1 VREDELAPGELASL
15 LFMAAIELFLLAH
28 GSSMDDRSA
37 TPVPRALQD
46 DSNVTATPARREA
59 VTSRTEASPTGLHT
73 EPPTRAQPAQPPSR
87 TSSPANSTSSN
98 LPQDSGSGS
107 IRPSSPLTAPQ
118 PQVQPPAVLS
128 SLPSSLRPRANR
140 RPSNASQPQI
150 PPLNGLPASLLPA
163 RSPLTTP
170 PLRIPKE
177 NLPSSASRPS
187 ADFVHASS
195 PLTVTAITSEL
206 PRSESPVSTRSYQPP
221 SSNLKPTP
229 EATHPRRE
237 HNNRVSFFDPAN
249 QAALDRL
256 VSEDFAEDGSAGE
269 EETSQ
274 ATMTNVEEML
284 EGFEWAS
291 DDLFGKRDSKGA
303 ADLVGA
309 RLLDELIA
317 LEKVNQQ
324 VIS

>member
-37 TPVPRALQD
+37 TPVPRVLQD

-87 TSSPANSTSSN
+87 TSSPANSISSN

-118 PQVQPPAVLS
+118 PQVQSPAVLS

-195 PLTVTAITSEL
+195 PLSVTAITSEL
-206 PRSESPVSTRSYQPP
+206 PRSESPVSIRSYQPP

-324 VIS
+324 VIP